1 MRRREAGP
9 TIRSAPGK
17 APSGARALLRRCNIC
32 RNVFRHVCRSWTNR
46 RQIRRSACLSMV
58 AVAGTIAFAVPAA
71 AEWPDRP
78 VRVVVP
84 FAAGGAADVI
94 ARLFSESL
102 GSVFSQQFIVENRA
116 GAGGIVGAQTV
127 ARADPDG
134 YTLMG
139 AGMSSHVLAPAA
151 AKNPGYD
158 PVRDFTHIAFLGGAP
173 SVILV
178 HPSLGL
184 KSFAELIALVRRST
198 GIEYVSSG
206 TGTVGNILVEYIAT
220 KERIRLV
227 HVPYRSG
234 NAAMIDLLAGRV
246 KIGSLNWS
254 TARVHVAAGN
264 LVPVAVSSAKRLPAL
279 PDAPT
284 LSELGYPDMITT
296 TWHMLAA
303 PAGLPREIV
312 GALNREVSKIVE
324 RPDMRRHFEIDA
336 AETKAM
342 TPAEL
347 KEFVRAEVE
356 KWTPVV
362 QAALKT
368 EDRGQTSEIK

>member
-1 MRRREAGP
+1 MRRREAGLMIH
-9 TIRSAPGK
+9 TVQGK
-17 APSGARALLRRCNIC
+17 ARFGADGLLSRCRHACGALSDRCRI
-32 RNVFRHVCRSWTNR
+32 S
-46 RQIRRSACLSMV
+46 
-58 AVAGTIAFAVPAA
+58 AA
-71 AEWPDRP
+71 AILICIVSLTTAAAGEWPDRP

-102 GSVFSQQFIVENRA
+102 GAVFSQQFIVENRA
-116 GAGGIVGAQTV
+116 GAGGIVGAQSV
-127 ARADPDG
+127 VRADPDG
-134 YTLMG
+134 YTLIA

-151 AKNPGYD
+151 SKNPGYD
-158 PVRDFTHIAFLGGAP
+158 PIRDFTHIAFLGGAP

-178 HPSLGL
+178 HPSLGIR
-184 KSFAELIALVRRST
+184 SFAELVALVRRST

-206 TGTVGNILVEYIAT
+206 TGTVGNILIEYIASR
-220 KERIRLV
+220 ERIKLV

-234 NAAMIDLLAGRV
+234 NAAIFDLLAGRV

-254 TARVHVAAGN
+254 TAREHVTAGN
-264 LVPVAVSSAKRLPAL
+264 LVAIAVSAAKRLPGL

-284 LSELGYPDMITT
+284 LSELGYTDMVTT
-296 TWHMLAA
+296 TWHMLAG
-303 PAGLPREIV
+303 PAGLPKDIV
-312 GALNREVSKIVE
+312 GALNREVVKIVE
-324 RPDMRRHFEIDA
+324 RPDIRRHFEIDA

-347 KEFVRAEVE
+347 KEFVRGEVE

-362 QAALKT
+362 QAATKP
-368 EDRGQTSEIK
+368 E

>member
-1 MRRREAGP
+1 MLKRETGP
-9 TIRSAPGK
+9 MTGSVPGK
-17 APSGARALLRRCNIC
+17 T
-32 RNVFRHVCRSWTNR
+32 H
-46 RQIRRSACLSMV
+46 LSMV
-58 AVAGTIAFAVPAA
+58 AMLTGMVSFVVPAV

-102 GSVFSQQFIVENRA
+102 GAVFSQQFIVENRA

-127 ARADPDG
+127 ARADSDG

-151 AKNPGYD
+151 SKNPGYD
-158 PVRDFTHIAFLGGAP
+158 PIRDFTHIAFLGGAP

-184 KSFAELIALVRRST
+184 KSFSELVALVRRST

-206 TGTVGNILVEYIAT
+206 TGTVGNILVEYIAA
-220 KERIRLV
+220 KERIKLV

-234 NAAMIDLLAGRV
+234 NAAIIDLLAGRV

-254 TARVHVAAGN
+254 TAREHVAAGN
-264 LVPVAVSSAKRLPAL
+264 LVPLAVSSAKRLAAL
-279 PDAPT
+279 PDMPT
-284 LSELGYPDMITT
+284 LRELGYPDMVTT

-312 GALNREVSKIVE
+312 GALNREVIKVVE
-324 RPDMRRHFEIDA
+324 RPDIRRHFEIDA
-336 AETKAM
+336 AETRAM

-347 KEFVRAEVE
+347 KEFVRGEVE

-362 QAALKT
+362 QAATKP
-368 EDRGQTSEIK
+368 E

>member
-1 MRRREAGP
+1 MRL
-9 TIRSAPGK
+9 
-17 APSGARALLRRCNIC
+17 GAA
-32 RNVFRHVCRSWTNR
+32 
-46 RQIRRSACLSMV
+46 
-58 AVAGTIAFAVPAA
+58 AVLTGIVAFAAPAA

-78 VRVVVP
+78 VRIVIP

-94 ARLFSESL
+94 GRLFADSL
-102 GSVFSQQFIVENRA
+102 GAVFSQQFVVENRA

-151 AKNPGYD
+151 SKNPGYD
-158 PVRDFTHIAFLGGAP
+158 PIRDFTHIAFLGGAP

-178 HPSLGL
+178 HPSLAL
-184 KSFAELIALVRRST
+184 NSFGDLVAHTRRST

-206 TGTVGNILVEYIAT
+206 TGTVGNILLEYIAS
-220 KERIRLV
+220 KERIKLV

-234 NAAMIDLLAGRV
+234 NAAIIDLLAGRV

-254 TARVHVAAGN
+254 TAREHVAAGN
-264 LVPVAVSSAKRLPAL
+264 LVPIAVSSAKRLAAL
-279 PDAPT
+279 PDVPT
-284 LSELGYPDMITT
+284 LNELGYRDMITT
-296 TWHMLAA
+296 TWHMLAG

-312 GALNREVSKIVE
+312 GALNREVVKIVE
-324 RPDMRRHFEIDA
+324 RPDIRRHFETDA
-336 AETKAM
+336 VETKAM

-347 KEFVRAEVE
+347 KEFVRGEVE

-362 QAALKT
+362 QAAMKP
-368 EDRGQTSEIK
+368 E

>member
-1 MRRREAGP
+1 MTG
-9 TIRSAPGK
+9 TIPGK
-17 APSGARALLRRCNIC
+17 ARLGAARLLLRC
-32 RNVFRHVCRSWTNR
+32 RHACDASPGRWLAALR
-46 RQIRRSACLSMV
+46 RR
-58 AVAGTIAFAVPAA
+58 FAAAAILTCIVSFAAPAA
-71 AEWPDRP
+71 AEWPYRP

-102 GSVFSQQFIVENRA
+102 SAVFSQQFIVENRA

-151 AKNPGYD
+151 SKNPGYD
-158 PVRDFTHIAFLGGAP
+158 PIRDFTHIAFLGGAP
-173 SVILV
+173 SVMLV
-178 HPSLGL
+178 HPSLGI
-184 KSFAELIALVRRST
+184 KSFAEMVALVRRST

-206 TGTVGNILVEYIAT
+206 TGTVGNILIEYIASR
-220 KERIRLV
+220 ERIKLV

-234 NAAMIDLLAGRV
+234 NAAVIDLLAGRV

-254 TARVHVAAGN
+254 TAREHIAAGS
-264 LVPVAVSSAKRLPAL
+264 LVPIAVSAAKRLPAL
-279 PDAPT
+279 PEAPT
-284 LSELGYPDMITT
+284 LSELGYTDMVTT
-296 TWHMLAA
+296 TWHMLAG

-312 GALNREVSKIVE
+312 GALNREVVKIVE
-324 RPDMRRHFEIDA
+324 RPDIKRHFEVDSV
-336 AETKAM
+336 ETKAM

-347 KEFVRAEVE
+347 KDFVRGEVE

-362 QAALKT
+362 QAAMKP
-368 EDRGQTSEIK
+368 E

>member
-1 MRRREAGP
+1 L
-9 TIRSAPGK
+9 PGGWL
-17 APSGARALLRRCNIC
+17 AALRTRSGAAAILSCI
-32 RNVFRHVCRSWTNR
+32 VS
-46 RQIRRSACLSMV
+46 SA
-58 AVAGTIAFAVPAA
+58 APAA

-84 FAAGGAADVI
+84 FAAGGAADLI

-102 GSVFSQQFIVENRA
+102 GAVFSQQFIVENRA

-151 AKNPGYD
+151 SKNPGYD
-158 PVRDFTHIAFLGGAP
+158 PVRDFTHIAFFGGAP
-173 SVILV
+173 SVMLV
-178 HPSLGL
+178 HPSIGI
-184 KSFAELIALVRRST
+184 KSFAELVALVRRST

-206 TGTVGNILVEYIAT
+206 TGTVGNILVEYIASR
-220 KERIRLV
+220 ERIRLV

-234 NAAMIDLLAGRV
+234 NAAVIDLLAGRV

-254 TARVHVAAGN
+254 TAREHIAAGN
-264 LVPVAVSSAKRLPAL
+264 LVPIAVSAAKRLPAL
-279 PDAPT
+279 PDTPT
-284 LSELGYPDMITT
+284 LRELGYTDMVTT
-296 TWHMLAA
+296 TWHMLAG

-312 GALNREVSKIVE
+312 GALNREVVKIVE
-324 RPDMRRHFEIDA
+324 RPDIKRHFEVDSV
-336 AETKAM
+336 ETKAM

-347 KEFVRAEVE
+347 KDFVRGEVA

-362 QAALKT
+362 QAATKP
-368 EDRGQTSEIK
+368 E

>member
-1 MRRREAGP
+1 MNQRRLGKDHARRREAGLM
-9 TIRSAPGK
+9 IHSGRGNALLGADGLLSGRRRACGALPGRWL
-17 APSGARALLRRCNIC
+17 AARRTRSGAAAIL
-32 RNVFRHVCRSWTNR
+32 
-46 RQIRRSACLSMV
+46 ACVVS
-58 AVAGTIAFAVPAA
+58 FAAPAA

-102 GSVFSQQFIVENRA
+102 GAVFSQQFIIENRA

-134 YTLMG
+134 YTIMG

-151 AKNPGYD
+151 SKNPGYD
-158 PVRDFTHIAFLGGAP
+158 PIRDFTHIAFLGGAP

-178 HPSLGL
+178 HPSLGIR
-184 KSFAELIALVRRST
+184 SFAELVELVRRST

-206 TGTVGNILVEYIAT
+206 TGTVGNILIEYIASR
-220 KERIRLV
+220 ERIRLV

-234 NAAMIDLLAGRV
+234 NAAIIDLLAGRV

-254 TARVHVAAGN
+254 TAREHVMVGN
-264 LVPVAVSSAKRLPAL
+264 LVPIAVSASKRLAAL

-284 LSELGYPDMITT
+284 LSELGYPDMVTT
-296 TWHMLAA
+296 TWHMLSG
-303 PAGLPREIV
+303 PAGLPRDIV
-312 GALNREVSKIVE
+312 GALNREVAKIVE

-336 AETKAM
+336 AETRAM

-347 KEFVRAEVE
+347 KEFVRGEVD

-362 QAALKT
+362 QAATKP
-368 EDRGQTSEIK
+368 E

>member
-1 MRRREAGP
+1 MREAGP
-9 TIRSAPGK
+9 MIGSVPGK
-17 APSGARALLRRCNIC
+17 ARLGAASLLLRR
-32 RNVFRHVCRSWTNR
+32 RH
-46 RQIRRSACLSMV
+46 ACGALPSRWLTALRTSSGAAAILTCIV
-58 AVAGTIAFAVPAA
+58 SFAVPAA

-102 GSVFSQQFIVENRA
+102 GAVFSQQFIVENRA

-151 AKNPGYD
+151 SKNPGYD
-158 PVRDFTHIAFLGGAP
+158 PVRDFTHIAFFGGAP
-173 SVILV
+173 SVMLV
-178 HPSLGL
+178 HPSLGI
-184 KSFAELIALVRRST
+184 KSYAELVALVRRST

-206 TGTVGNILVEYIAT
+206 TGTVGNILVEYIASR
-220 KERIRLV
+220 ERIRLV

-234 NAAMIDLLAGRV
+234 NAAIIDLLAGRV

-254 TARVHVAAGN
+254 TAREHIAAGN
-264 LVPVAVSSAKRLPAL
+264 LVPIAVSAAKRLPAL

-284 LSELGYPDMITT
+284 LSELGYPDMVTT
-296 TWHMLAA
+296 TWHMLAG

-312 GALNREVSKIVE
+312 GALNREVVKIVE
-324 RPDMRRHFEIDA
+324 RPDIKRHFEVDSV
-336 AETKAM
+336 ETKAM

-347 KEFVRAEVE
+347 KDFVRGEVE

-362 QAALKT
+362 QAATKP
-368 EDRGQTSEIK
+368 E

>member
-1 MRRREAGP
+1 MRTRDAGP
-9 TIRSAPGK
+9 MIRSVPGK
-17 APSGARALLRRCNIC
+17 AWFGTDGLLLRCCHACGALLDRCRIGVAAILIC
-32 RNVFRHVCRSWTNR
+32 IVSL
-46 RQIRRSACLSMV
+46 A
-58 AVAGTIAFAVPAA
+58 AAA

-78 VRVVVP
+78 VRWVVP
-84 FAAGGAADVI
+84 FGAGGAADVI

-102 GSVFSQQFIVENRA
+102 GLVFSQQFIVENRA

-151 AKNPGYD
+151 SKNPGYD
-158 PVRDFTHIAFLGGAP
+158 PIRDFTHVAFLGGAP

-178 HPSLGL
+178 NPSLGIT
-184 KSFAELIALVRRST
+184 SFADLIGLVRRST

-206 TGTVGNILVEYIAT
+206 TGTVGNILVEYIASR
-220 KERIRLV
+220 ERIRLV

-234 NAAMIDLLAGRV
+234 NAAIIDLLAGRV

-254 TARVHVAAGN
+254 TAREHVTAGN
-264 LVPVAVSSAKRLPAL
+264 LVPIAVSASKRLATL
-279 PDAPT
+279 PDTPT
-284 LSELGYPDMITT
+284 LNELGYPDMVTT
-296 TWHMLAA
+296 TWHMLAG
-303 PAGLPREIV
+303 PVGRPREIV
-312 GALNREVSKIVE
+312 GALNREVIKIAE
-324 RPDMRRHFEIDA
+324 RPDIRRHFEIDA
-336 AETKAM
+336 AETRAM

-347 KEFVRAEVE
+347 KEFVRSEVE

-362 QAALKT
+362 QAATKP
-368 EDRGQTSEIK
+368 E